1 MTRQVDTMHR
11 TGAPHDR
18 REHEP
23 PMPEDGGET
32 LRQTAPANSGV
43 MPARKRLML
52 IEPPFKRLHHDNISL
67 VKYPLALGYLSG
79 AVLKWTDW
87 EVQTYNADF
96 NPEKRLWMSYSYMME
111 EGFPRYLRTL
121 ADPAAPIW
129 TEVRNA
135 IADFKPD
142 VVGITAKTQNFTSAS
157 VVARIAKE
165 CNPGAK
171 VVLGGPHATLS
182 TKGALECPDI
192 DVAVLGEGEM
202 TLVELLRTWGA
213 GREDVGGV
221 AGLAYRRN
229 GHVAFTAPRPNLQ
242 DLDALPFPA
251 ESAPRVLRDYDR
263 YPVEAFE
270 FVFATRGCPY
280 NCTFCESKAIW
291 TRQAR
296 WRSPENVVREIKALQ
311 ARGCN
316 YVYFDDDTFGI
327 NPRYIKELCQR
338 IEAECPD
345 LRWGC
350 EITVGCSKE
359 QSAKYMRR
367 AGCIMVR
374 IGVESGNN
382 RMLRKLKKGHTIEK
396 AHAAVDLYRRKG
408 IEAQTFFMI
417 GLPEETEETLQDTMT
432 AIRTINASAIM
443 LNTFT
448 PYPGSQL
455 FEECRKLGVV
465 DDDFDIT
472 LYNHL
477 SPANCFTAHIAPERF
492 RKLAAEAFAYVDR
505 RNDRRR
511 LLRALRMLRWR
522 GIRHTR
528 RECSRFIVSRLKMYG
543 DRALAWF
550 SRSPGHSA
558 RPEYESN
565 R

>member
-1 MTRQVDTMHR
+1 
-11 TGAPHDR
+11 
-18 REHEP
+18 
-23 PMPEDGGET
+23 
-32 LRQTAPANSGV
+32 

-52 IEPPFKRLHHDNISL
+52 IEPPFRRLHHDNISL

-87 EVQTYNADF
+87 AVQTYNSDF
-96 NPEKRLWMSYSYMME
+96 NPRKRLWMNYSYMME
-111 EGFPRYLRTL
+111 EGHSRYLRTL

-129 TEVRNA
+129 AEVRDA

-142 VVGITAKTQNFTSAS
+142 VVGISAKTQNFTSAS
-157 VVARIAKE
+157 VVARIARE
-165 CNPGAK
+165 CNPAVK

-182 TKGALECPDI
+182 TASALECPDV

-229 GHVAFTAPRPNLQ
+229 GRVTFTAPRANLH

-311 ARGCN
+311 ALGSD

-327 NPRYIKELCQR
+327 NPRYIKELCQL
-338 IEAECPD
+338 IETECPG

-359 QSAKYMRR
+359 QSAEYMRR

-417 GLPEETEETLQDTMT
+417 GLPEETEETLQDTLT

-511 LLRALRMLRWR
+511 LQRALRMLGRR
-522 GIRHTR
+522 GIRHTS
-528 RECSRFIVSRLKMYG
+528 RECSRFIVSRSKMYG

-550 SRSPGHSA
+550 SRSREHSG
-558 RPEYESN
+558 RPEYGFD